1 MLDKKLGKVNDCF
14 IFYLLNY
21 HQVCHQW
28 ISLFLLMIGV
38 ALIHINPQEIS
49 IGQHQM
55 RDGIRSLTSK
65 TDSLQDVTG
74 LAAVFSACL
83 ISGFA
88 GVFFERLLKESVQQS
103 VVVRYNI
110 NTLLTH

>member
-21 HQVCHQW
+21 DQVCRQW
-28 ISLFLLMIGV
+28 FSLFILMIGV
-38 ALIHINPQEIS
+38 ALIHITPKEIS
-49 IGQHQM
+49 IGQNQM
-55 RDGIRSLTSK
+55 RDEIGSLTSK
-65 TDSLQDVTG
+65 TDSLQDITG
-74 LAAVFSACL
+74 LAAVFGACL

-110 NTLLTH
+110 ILTH